1 MNNIFDTSRCQV
13 NQTPLHL
20 KFPIISN
27 LLCIPFLCSF
37 FQILSFLLSKPGH
50 LADQERTLS
59 LKDVPQ
65 VLAYCRF
72 LHSEQLCNLQ
82 LRQPHRLVLKT
93 DGESDGFVWLIYDDF
108 VLGLRAL
115 GAAARSNAAASRLIP
130 YAIFMASLAGNRPE
144 TAEFRW

>member
-20 KFPIISN
+20 KFLIISN

-65 VLAYCRF
+65 VLASSFDIY
-72 LHSEQLCNLQ
+72 
-82 LRQPHRLVLKT
+82 HR
-93 DGESDGFVWLIYDDF
+93 ESLIF
-108 VLGLRAL
+108 FSSLF
-115 GAAARSNAAASRLIP
+115 S
-130 YAIFMASLAGNRPE
+130 ASL
-144 TAEFRW
+144 FQ